1 MYGQWPIPAYTKLS
15 PDAQKFFWQHKDSGK
30 LGMDA
35 RLEKLVIDN
44 RINETSKHKK
54 GDYWPIAVYH
64 RQGYSGEMLDN
75 ISKNCDREWN
85 DDLKIWTFCL
95 DVKGRSSAEITKEVQ
110 QELSNLRQ
118 SNLGR
123 AFSCYASP
131 HKRKRDSSSSSSNGS
146 NSSDN
151 SKSSKKSKV
160 EHKEKTA
167 KEQRAEAIAAKKA
180 VKEEAK
186 ATAKAKKDQDKA
198 AQSRMKQ
205 QAQATKKHHAQLAKE
220 QASATKEEHTHI

>member
-1 MYGQWPIPAYTKLS
+1 MYGKWPIPAYTKLS

-44 RINETSKHKK
+44 RINETSKHTK

-110 QELSNLRQ
+110 QELANLRR

-131 HKRKRDSSSSSSNGS
+131 HKRKRDSSSSSNGS
-146 NSSDN
+146 NSSDK

-180 VKEEAK
+180 EKEEAK

-205 QAQATKKHHAQLAKE
+205 QAQAAKKHHAQLAKE
-220 QASATKEEHTHI
+220 QASATREEHTHI